1 MTAEV
6 AILNPHA
13 VALAADSAVTVTYG
27 EGQSKIRQSANKI
40 FSLSRFHPVGIMI
53 YAAGSMNGIPWETAV
68 KVYRRQLGDRC
79 FGTVK
84 EYAEDFL
91 GVLAASE
98 KLFPPKNRAETM
110 TSVMGEFLWYM
121 VIEPVR
127 VAVEKEIESNGKA
140 SEYRV
145 KQIVDAVVEE
155 QLKFWGSTD
164 FSTGADQAFEDKL
177 RRDQKQPIDSI
188 IDAVFQSLPYFKKT
202 RKSIVKLAPMVLCR
216 HTTPQRTGIVVAG
229 FGDDEVLPS
238 IATYFVEFA
247 LPNGFLKYRPDGM
260 SNDPD
265 LARGSIVPFAQRE
278 MVDTFMSGID
288 PEFYALIDE
297 CLTALVEFYPGI
309 VDQAFSS
316 LSTADRLATKN
327 VLRRAGAAELDRIKK
342 KIEDCRRRDFAG
354 PIINVV
360 RMLPIDELAEMAESL
375 VSLTSFKR
383 KVSLQ
388 EETVGGPIDVAV
400 ISKGDGFVWIKR
412 KHYFDAKY
420 NSQYFE
426 NAKSKG

>member
-354 PIINVV
+354 PIINVH
-360 RMLPIDELAEMAESL
+360 P
-375 VSLTSFKR
+375 
-383 KVSLQ
+383 
-388 EETVGGPIDVAV
+388 
-400 ISKGDGFVWIKR
+400 
-412 KHYFDAKY
+412 
-420 NSQYFE
+420 
-426 NAKSKG
+426 